1 MITHGR
7 WHSVALRWVS
17 HKELYHLTAKICWAT
32 ATCARDCSQTF
43 PIRKGVNNFNFVCT
57 CMSQITG
64 SGGVHFKLKKKY
76 ELMLTRRA
84 KAHSSSCLQIV
95 SVYLQSFRS
104 NSLLKCAPQPK
115 IAKINK
121 TPYIGSSGSIKV
133 IEWIQLKS
141 SSLVLVVIG
150 SMPMPI
156 CKHFLE
162 KLANGGK
169 ITTFMGV
176 SLFDAFVLWFPWT

>member
-1 MITHGR
+1 
-7 WHSVALRWVS
+7 
-17 HKELYHLTAKICWAT
+17 
-32 ATCARDCSQTF
+32 
-43 PIRKGVNNFNFVCT
+43 
-57 CMSQITG
+57 MSQITG

-176 SLFDAFVLWFPWT
+176 SLFDAFVLWFP